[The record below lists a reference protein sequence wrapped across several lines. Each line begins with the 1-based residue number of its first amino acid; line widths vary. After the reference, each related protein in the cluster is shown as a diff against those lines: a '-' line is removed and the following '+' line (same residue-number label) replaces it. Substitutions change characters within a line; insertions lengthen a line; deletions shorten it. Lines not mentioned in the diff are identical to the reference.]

1 MDFQTFNEAVISS
14 LEKVW
19 DSFAGVFWELIGGL
33 VVFIIGVIIASFLR
47 RIVQKLISLTKIDK
61 AIEGLGV
68 VKRYEEAGMKV
79 SFSAFIGWLVKWF
92 VIVATL
98 LAVADIWGLARVSKF
113 LEDVYLYIPNVIV
126 AVVLLAVGILVGT
139 AAYKLVSKSV
149 KASEVL
155 ADSSSGFLAAVSKWA
170 IVIFAVMAALN
181 QLGVASR
188 LIEIGFT
195 GIVAM
200 FALAGG
206 LAFGLGGQ
214 DKAAEWLEKLETEV
228 TSKKR

>member
-1 MDFQTFNEAVISS
+1 ME
-14 LEKVW
+14 EVW
-19 DSFAGVFWELIGGL
+19 SSFASFLPELIGGL
-33 VVFIIGVIIASFLR
+33 IVFIIGLIVASFLR
-47 RIVQKLISLTKIDK
+47 RIVEKLVSFTKIDR
-61 AIEGLGV
+61 AIEGLDA

-92 VIVATL
+92 IIIATL
-98 LAVADIWGLARVSKF
+98 LSVADIWGLARVSEF
-113 LEDVYLYIPNVIV
+113 LNEVFLYIPNVIV
-126 AVVLLAVGILVGT
+126 AVVLLAVGILVGS
-139 AAYKLVSKSV
+139 AAYKLVSRSV
-149 KASEVL
+149 KASSVL
-155 ADSSSGFLAAVSKWA
+155 ADSSAGFLAAVSKWA
-170 IVIFAVMAALN
+170 IIIFAVMAALN

-214 DKAAEWLEKLETEV
+214 DKAAEWLETLEAEV
-228 TSKKR
+228 SSKQK